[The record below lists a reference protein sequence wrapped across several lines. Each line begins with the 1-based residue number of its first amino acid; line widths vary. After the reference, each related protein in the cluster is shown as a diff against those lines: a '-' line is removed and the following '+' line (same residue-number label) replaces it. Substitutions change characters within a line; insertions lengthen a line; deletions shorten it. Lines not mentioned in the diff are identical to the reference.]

1 MYKYFNKNI
10 FNEKRKNLKHLQ
22 KGKYVL
28 FSNIKNVSKFKLL
41 ITLSLLL
48 FITLISFSLL
58 LFKDNNKKLL
68 ILIKKNV

>member
-1 MYKYFNKNI
+1 MKKERIWNIYK
-10 FNEKRKNLKHLQ
+10 
-22 KGKYVL
+22 KGKNVL

-48 FITLISFSLL
+48 FIILISFSLL